1 MDFPAIVSF
10 RITLALSCFSLGPLL
25 AASGR
30 AQEADQV
37 YRKALEFTPDGPD
50 ALNLLAA
57 LLILCP
63 EPKFRDPSR
72 ALNLVKKSLELAP
85 HNGQH
90 WNTLG
95 IVHYRL
101 GNWKDAVVA
110 LEKSMELLNG
120 LEESFN
126 MFFLAMA
133 RWQLGDKEQAHKWY
147 DQAVQRMQKDASG
160 SESLG

>member
-1 MDFPAIVSF
+1 MDFPAIVSY
-10 RITLALSCFSLGPLL
+10 RIILALSCLSLGPLL

-63 EPKFRDPSR
+63 EHKFRDPSR

-95 IVHYRL
+95 ILHYRL

-110 LEKSMELLNG
+110 FDKSMALLHVVRA
-120 LEESFN
+120 SFN
-126 MFFLAMA
+126 TVFLVTA
-133 RWQLGDKEQAHKWY
+133 RCHLGHN
-147 DQAVQRMQKDASG
+147 
-160 SESLG
+160 